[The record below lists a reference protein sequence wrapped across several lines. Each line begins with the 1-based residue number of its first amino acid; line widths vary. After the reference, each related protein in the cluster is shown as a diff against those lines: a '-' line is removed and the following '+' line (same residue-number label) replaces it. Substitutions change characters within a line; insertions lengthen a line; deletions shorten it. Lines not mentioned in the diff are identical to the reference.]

1 MESSTFILKG
11 FVKSYSGNQMNINEA
26 KTIVKKSYKLLVV
39 EGIHKHYGSSDFD
52 ITSSNSNYK
61 IIKTKVNG
69 EFDVE
74 LNKGFY
80 TFFLLKDDKAYL
92 NNFDGEGNY
101 SHIEVKNNINNFIIR
116 DYQNAYF

>member
-1 MESSTFILKG
+1 MENNNFILKG
-11 FVKSYSGNQMNINEA
+11 FVKSYSGNQMNINEEKA
-26 KTIVKKSYKLLVV
+26 IVKKSYKLLVV

-52 ITSSNSNYK
+52 ITLSNLNYK

-69 EFDVE
+69 EFYIE

-80 TFFLLKDDKAYL
+80 TFFILKDDRAYL
-92 NNFDGEGNY
+92 NNFDGVGNY
-101 SHIEVKNNINNFIIR
+101 SHIEVKDNINNLIIR